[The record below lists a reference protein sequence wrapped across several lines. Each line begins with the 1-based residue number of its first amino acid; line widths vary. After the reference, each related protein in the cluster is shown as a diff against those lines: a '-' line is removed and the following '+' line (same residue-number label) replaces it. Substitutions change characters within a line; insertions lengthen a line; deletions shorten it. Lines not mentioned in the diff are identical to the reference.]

1 MNSMATEQGVVI
13 RTGTETAWVKTQ
25 KTKACEGCSSRGAC
39 SVMGGGEEM
48 EVEAI
53 NAAGGKVGDRVVLS
67 FETASLLKATFLV
80 YVFPIICLLIGALIG
95 QKLALILTFNESM
108 FSAISGFLF
117 CGLAVYFVKI
127 KGNRMAQQEEYRPKI
142 IRILKP
148 Q

>member
-1 MNSMATEQGVVI
+1 MATEQGVVI
-13 RTGTETAWVKTQ
+13 RTDTEMAWVKTQ
-25 KTKACEGCSSRGAC
+25 KTKACESCSSRGAC

-80 YVFPIICLLIGALIG
+80 YVFPIIGLLIGALIG

-108 FSAISGFLF
+108 FSAISGLLF
-117 CGLAVYFVKI
+117 CGLAIFFVKI

>member
-1 MNSMATEQGVVI
+1 MATEKGVVI
-13 RTGTETAWVKTQ
+13 RADTETAWVKTQ

-108 FSAISGFLF
+108 FSAISGLLF
-117 CGLAVYFVKI
+117 CGLAIFFVKI
-127 KGNRMAQQEEYRPKI
+127 KGNRMAQQEEYRPKV
-142 IRILKP
+142 IRILKH
-148 Q
+148 QQ